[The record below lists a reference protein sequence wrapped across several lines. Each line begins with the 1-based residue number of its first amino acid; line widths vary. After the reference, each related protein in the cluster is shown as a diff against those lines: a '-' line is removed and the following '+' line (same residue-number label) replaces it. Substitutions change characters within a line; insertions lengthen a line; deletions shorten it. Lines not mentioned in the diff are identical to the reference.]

1 MPSDLD
7 KAALDF
13 VAESLDLSP
22 EQVIVSDLIPRP
34 FSSICVAGRGEGEE
48 GGGRGGAFFFS
59 RLALSGLPGIIILIP
74 GETFCGRGSA
84 FYF

>member
-22 EQVIVSDLIPRP
+22 EQVIVSYLIPRP
-34 FSSICVAGRGEGEE
+34 FSSICVAGRG
-48 GGGRGGAFFFS
+48 GRGEKGGVLFFTLGPP
-59 RLALSGLPGIIILIP
+59 RPTWYYYTYHRENIL
-74 GETFCGRGSA
+74 R
-84 FYF
+84 